1 MSLNLEQ
8 VKQQLN
14 QRRAELQEEIEV
26 TLPRV
31 EQIEGQLTS
40 LREELARLEDQRDVL
55 ASYGKRH
62 IAVPNP
68 HPGTL
73 PPELGRI
80 DGFELEPFRS
90 AKTGHELA
98 NEFQRDKI
106 NPVRDEIHGREREAQ
121 TLLGRRTR
129 GR

>member
-8 VKQQLN
+8 VKKQLN

-40 LREELARLEDQRDVL
+40 LREDLARLENQRDVL
-55 ASYGKRH
+55 ASYGKRR
-62 IAVPNP
+62 IVVPNP

-73 PPELGRI
+73 PELGRI
-80 DGFELEPFRS
+80 HGFELEPFRS
-90 AKTGHELA
+90 VKTGQELA
-98 NEFQRDKI
+98 DEFQRDKI
-106 NPVRDEIHGREREAQ
+106 NPVRDEIHRLEREAQ